1 MNDAIMSSFSPGS
14 HEVGLEYETRE
25 ISKCRHAPT
34 LPLNSFLDLVTILAS
49 WVISLKDFVTIF
61 SEGRGKH
68 FEAFL
73 HRGKR
78 FTFFQIS

>member
-1 MNDAIMSSFSPGS
+1 MNDAIMRPFSPGS
-14 HEVGLEYETRE
+14 HEVG
-25 ISKCRHAPT
+25 
-34 LPLNSFLDLVTILAS
+34 SFLDLVTILAS
-49 WVISLKDFVTIF
+49 WEISLKDFVTIF

-73 HRGKR
+73 HREKR